1 MMLSARRLGATRVIG
16 MIPENAPSKMNA
28 SKLLETQ
35 RERRKAMA
43 FDILHAACIARGF
56 NRCVLGS

>member
-1 MMLSARRLGATRVIG
+1 MIG